1 MDDMLAYKSLSAA
14 VRDKIIDL
22 ILFSEKYKP
31 GDWLNES
38 NIAAELEVSKAP
50 IREALRELAAKGL
63 VKTIPR
69 KGSYVATFTESEM
82 EELYNLRFFLELQIY
97 KDLVEKKRLDGDD
110 LAHLTHLVDEMVAS
124 SREEASRE
132 AILPKFMA
140 LDIEFH
146 RYLWEK
152 SGLRLTRKM
161 LTDIY
166 YQILLGIMEDLR
178 HAESLEET
186 ARLHYELIELL
197 DRADL
202 ESLKQNRTYSYFVRR
217 KAGFRDSQDKRG
229 TDYFM
234 LENEPTA
241 FWL

>member
-1 MDDMLAYKSLSAA
+1 MLAHKSLSVA

-22 ILFSEKYKP
+22 ILFSEKRKP

-97 KDLVEKKRLDGDD
+97 KDLVEKKRLDKND
-110 LAHLTHLVDEMVAS
+110 LVHLTHLVDEMVAS
-124 SREEASRE
+124 SREKASKKT
-132 AILPKFMA
+132 ILRKFVASDM
-140 LDIEFH
+140 EFH

-161 LTDIY
+161 LTNIY

-178 HAESLEET
+178 HTENLEET
-186 ARLHYELIELL
+186 ARIHYELIELL

-217 KAGFRDSQDKRG
+217 KTVSRDSQDKSG
-229 TDYFM
+229 TNSSLF
-234 LENEPTA
+234 ENEITA
-241 FWL
+241 F

>member
-1 MDDMLAYKSLSAA
+1 MLAHKSLSAV

-22 ILFSEKYKP
+22 ILFSEKRKP

-50 IREALRELAAKGL
+50 IREALCELAAKGL

-97 KDLVEKKRLDGDD
+97 KDLVEKKRLDKKD
-110 LAHLTHLVDEMVAS
+110 LGHLTHLVDEMVAS
-124 SREEASRE
+124 SREEAPKKT
-132 AILPKFMA
+132 ILRKFVA
-140 LDIEFH
+140 LDMEFH

-161 LTDIY
+161 LTNIY

-178 HAESLEET
+178 HTENLEET
-186 ARLHYELIELL
+186 ARIHYELIELL

-217 KAGFRDSQDKRG
+217 KTVSRDSQDKSG
-229 TDYFM
+229 TNSSLF
-234 LENEPTA
+234 ENEITA
-241 FWL
+241 F